1 MVRTNE
7 FQPRPRAEED
17 MTAYKRHI
25 DNSAIS
31 DLTVARLSVYL
42 RCMDRLLELGI
53 ETISSQAL
61 ADRFNLNS
69 AQIRKDLAYFGE
81 FGVRG
86 VGYNVREL
94 RQYVIEILGLD
105 RERRLVIVGAGNL
118 GTALCHYSG
127 FSGGN
132 FLVVGILDSD
142 PSRIGDPTPAG
153 LLVEDAARLG
163 EIVAQ
168 RRVEI
173 GVITTPASA
182 AQAVSEQMAA
192 AGLKAILNFAPIR
205 VRGNQG
211 VLVKTVDLGV
221 HLEELSFHLTH
232 V

>member
-1 MVRTNE
+1 
-7 FQPRPRAEED
+7 

-42 RCMDRLLELGI
+42 RCMDRLLELGVD
-53 ETISSQAL
+53 TVSSQAL
-61 ADRFNLNS
+61 ADRFGLNS

-94 RQYVIEILGLD
+94 RQYVVEILGLD
-105 RERRLVIVGAGNL
+105 RERRLIIVGAGNL

-132 FLVVGILDSD
+132 FLVVAILDSD

-168 RRVEI
+168 RQVEI

-182 AQAVSEQMAA
+182 AQVVADSMVD

-205 VRGNQG
+205 VRAPGG

-232 V
+232 A

>member
-1 MVRTNE
+1 MALTIDP
-7 FQPRPRAEED
+7 QPETGPEED

-25 DNSAIS
+25 DNAAIS

-42 RCMDRLLELGI
+42 RCMDRLLELGVD
-53 ETISSQAL
+53 TISSQAL

-105 RERRLVIVGAGNL
+105 RERRLIIVGAGNL

-182 AQAVSEQMAA
+182 AQAVSEQMAE

-205 VRGNQG
+205 VRGNAG

-221 HLEELSFHLTH
+221 HLEELGFHLTH

>member
-1 MVRTNE
+1 
-7 FQPRPRAEED
+7 

-25 DNSAIS
+25 DNTTIS

-42 RCMDRLLELGI
+42 RCMERLLELGVD
-53 ETISSQAL
+53 TISSQAL

-94 RQYVIEILGLD
+94 RQYVVEILGLD

-118 GTALCHYSG
+118 GTALCHYSS

-153 LLVEDAARLG
+153 LLVEDAGRLG
-163 EIVAQ
+163 EITAQ
-168 RRVEI
+168 RQVEI

-182 AQAVSEQMAA
+182 AQDVAESMVD

-205 VRGNQG
+205 VSVDDS

-232 V
+232 S

>member
-1 MVRTNE
+1 
-7 FQPRPRAEED
+7 

-42 RCMDRLLELGI
+42 RCMDRLLDLGV
-53 ETISSQAL
+53 ETVSSQAL

-94 RQYVIEILGLD
+94 RQYVVEILGLD
-105 RERRLVIVGAGNL
+105 RERRLIIVGAGNL

-153 LLVEDAARLG
+153 LLVEDSARLG
-163 EIVAQ
+163 EIVVQ

-182 AQAVSEQMAA
+182 AQAVSEQMAD
-192 AGLKAILNFAPIR
+192 AGLKGILNFAPIR
-205 VRGNQG
+205 ARGDEG
-211 VLVKTVDLGV
+211 VLVKTVDLGI

-232 V
+232 L